1 MKGLHE
7 DCTKLRGYVAL
18 KEIMSENLTSPVKC
32 CYLPLRCQSQV
43 NFITAVLLLPF
54 FWRKGYSSDAAN
66 TLSFPTRPVND
77 RDLEL
82 LFTTYI
88 LSTMTSLT
96 AIDSTSATERR
107 IAPFHALKDSSSGRK
122 QFAFCFALFCF
133 KAKLGL
139 PPGYYGR
146 HPAWSLTS
154 ICFHYLTTVTILH
167 FPPRASASY
176 QNHLIMVES

>member
-1 MKGLHE
+1 MVWNQSITANFRQCIEPSRWKMMIRPSWFDREVTKLNQEPWKRCMK
-7 DCTKLRGYVAL
+7 TALRGYVVL

-32 CYLPLRCQSQV
+32 FYLPLRCQSQV

-66 TLSFPTRPVND
+66 TPSFPTRPVND
-77 RDLEL
+77 RDRAL

-122 QFAFCFALFCF
+122 QFAFCFALFVF
-133 KAKLGL
+133 
-139 PPGYYGR
+139 
-146 HPAWSLTS
+146 T
-154 ICFHYLTTVTILH
+154 
-167 FPPRASASY
+167 
-176 QNHLIMVES
+176 